1 MEIIKEEI
9 GNYIFYIIPEENTQ
23 AFYIKNKKYG
33 NLMYMF
39 GIMQE
44 LNYTEEQLK
53 DLLYKNANEYIT
65 LYQNDWED

>member
-9 GNYIFYIIPEENTQ
+9 GQYLFYIIPEENAQ
-23 AFYIKNKKYG
+23 AFYIKHKNYG

-39 GIMQE
+39 GITQE

-53 DLLYKNANEYIT
+53 ELLYRNAEEYIT

>member
-1 MEIIKEEI
+1 MKIIKEEI
-9 GNYIFYIIPEENTQ
+9 GNYIFYIIPEENAQ

-53 DLLYKNANEYIT
+53 ELLYNNANEYIT

>member
-1 MEIIKEEI
+1 MKIIKEEI

-23 AFYIKNKKYG
+23 AFYIKHKNYG
-33 NLMYMF
+33 NLMHMF

-53 DLLYKNANEYIT
+53 ELLYRNAEEYIT

>member
-1 MEIIKEEI
+1 MKILKENI
-9 GNYIFYIIPEENTQ
+9 GNYIFYIIPEENAQ
-23 AFYIKNKKYG
+23 AFYIKHKNYS

-53 DLLYKNANEYIT
+53 ELLYRNAEEYMT